1 MGVKLGQIKGA
12 QKRWLSSLVVGTI
25 IGAAILAA
33 IIAWAGLGN
42 VWESFGNINY
52 ADLAVYVGLAICTYF
67 FRAWRFQLL
76 VNRGSLSKFYG
87 IVSVHTLMVNL
98 LPFSSGEISYPVLLR
113 RYGVSPDFLQGI
125 PSLVI
130 ARAQDI
136 FINLSLVVI
145 ALVWVGNGRLILGG
159 ISSEFTVL
167 LGLAVVAIVIA
178 GWLTYQIWGRTSAK
192 ARRIIGFMF
201 AAVAPVKETT
211 LRTWAATFLLTIS
224 IRMISI
230 VGVFYLLGSV
240 GVTLPLAAVF
250 LITSLYVFLPL
261 LPLNTPAGLGIT
273 EAFLLGFFLVS
284 GIDRAAATAASLQIH
299 SIQLGV
305 AAILGAI
312 GLIQLQYLKWRS
324 SISSKNPVLLLHDKG

>member
-1 MGVKLGQIKGA
+1 MGVKSGQTRGA
-12 QKRWLSSLVVGTI
+12 RKRWLSSLVVGTI
-25 IGAAILAA
+25 IGAAIFAA

-42 VWESFGNINY
+42 VWGSFRNINY
-52 ADLAVYVGLAICTYF
+52 ADLTVYVVLAICTYL

-76 VNRGSLSKFYG
+76 VSRGSLSKFYG

-113 RYGVSPDFLQGI
+113 RYGVSPDYLQGI

-136 FINLSLVVI
+136 FINLSLVFI
-145 ALVWVGNGRLILGG
+145 ALVWVGNTHLILGG
-159 ISSEFTVL
+159 ISNEFAVL
-167 LGLAVVAIVIA
+167 LGLAVAAIAIA
-178 GWLTYQIWGRTSAK
+178 GWLTYRSWGRTSARAK
-192 ARRIIGFMF
+192 RIIGFIL

-211 LRTWAATFLLTIS
+211 LRTWAATFVLTIS

-240 GVTLPLAAVF
+240 GVALPLAAVF

-261 LPLNTPAGLGIT
+261 LPLNTPGGLGIT
-273 EAFLLGFFLVS
+273 EAFLLGFFLIN
-284 GIDRAAATAASLQIH
+284 GIDRAAATAASVQIH

-305 AAILGAI
+305 AAILGVI
-312 GLIQLQYLKWRS
+312 GLILLQYLKWRNS
-324 SISSKNPVLLLHDKG
+324 VSGKSPVLLLHDKG